1 MAAINP
7 TYDNT
12 NTLKKITVGSEV
24 YFVKDADL
32 RSIVEGFHDAVY
44 KDVSVELTEDG
55 VSLPTEGAVAAYV
68 KKKVASLEGAM
79 HFRGAVTPN
88 DSETDL

>member
-32 RSIVEGFHDAVY
+32 RNIVEGFHEIGRAV
-44 KDVSVELTEDG
+44 V
-55 VSLPTEGAVAAYV
+55 
-68 KKKVASLEGAM
+68 
-79 HFRGAVTPN
+79 
-88 DSETDL
+88 